1 MIKGI
6 DERALHRHPK
16 FVMGKNMK
24 YLKTLIL
31 SGCLAFIL
39 FNPQAAECNDAS
51 HPLNLSLDEI
61 MGRIENR
68 YAAKGFS
75 ANFSQE
81 STIKAMDIT
90 DTASGNLF
98 VMAPGMMRWE
108 YEKPDQQLVITDGKR
123 LWVYRQN
130 DNQVMV
136 GTSPYFFGNG
146 KGGGFLSDMKII
158 REKFNIALD
167 DKTSGKYYVLRLIPK
182 RKVFDIALIY
192 LSISINTFDIVQI
205 TTYNSYNDKTKI
217 YLKNIEFKKHIEDSM
232 FYFEIPEGADILQ
245 LDG

>member
-1 MIKGI
+1 
-6 DERALHRHPK
+6 
-16 FVMGKNMK
+16 MK

-31 SGCLAFIL
+31 STCLAFIL
-39 FNPQAAECNDAS
+39 FNPQAAKCKDAS
-51 HPLNLSLDEI
+51 HPLNLSLNEI
-61 MGRIENR
+61 MDGIENR

-98 VMAPGMMRWE
+98 IKPPGMMRWE
-108 YEKPDQQLVITDGKR
+108 YEKPNQQLIITDGKR
-123 LWVYRQN
+123 LWVYRQD

-136 GTSPYFFGNG
+136 GTAPYFFGNG
-146 KGGGFLSDMKII
+146 KGGGFLSDMNII
-158 REKFNIALD
+158 RKKFNIALD
-167 DKTSGKYYVLRLIPK
+167 DKSNGKYYVLKLTPK
-182 RKVFDIALIY
+182 EKAFDISLIY

-205 TTYNSYNDKTKI
+205 TTYNLYDDETKI
-217 YLKNIEFKKHIEDSM
+217 YLKNIEFKKHIDDSM

>member
-1 MIKGI
+1 
-6 DERALHRHPK
+6 
-16 FVMGKNMK
+16 MK

-31 SGCLAFIL
+31 STYLAFIL
-39 FNPQAAECNDAS
+39 FNPQAAECKDAS
-51 HPLNLSLDEI
+51 HPLNLSLNEI
-61 MGRIENR
+61 MDGIENR

-98 VMAPGMMRWE
+98 IKPPGMMRWE
-108 YEKPDQQLVITDGKR
+108 YEKPNQQLIITDGKR
-123 LWVYRQN
+123 LWVYRQD

-136 GTSPYFFGNG
+136 GTAPYFFGNG

-167 DKTSGKYYVLRLIPK
+167 DKSNGKYYVLKLTPK
-182 RKVFDIALIY
+182 EKAFDISLIY

-205 TTYNSYNDKTKI
+205 TTYNLYNDETKI
-217 YLKNIEFKKHIEDSM
+217 YLKNIEFKKHIDDSM

>member
-1 MIKGI
+1 MKHLSN
-6 DERALHRHPK
+6 RFLQTVSNA
-16 FVMGKNMK
+16 FV
-24 YLKTLIL
+24 KTIIL
-31 SGCLAFIL
+31 TSCLAFIL
-39 FNPQAAECNDAS
+39 LNPQAAECKDAS

-61 MGRIENR
+61 MDGIENR

-98 VMAPGMMRWE
+98 VKAPGMMRWE
-108 YEKPDQQLVITDGKR
+108 YEKPDQQLIITDGKR
-123 LWVYRQN
+123 LWVYRQD

-158 REKFNIALD
+158 REKFNISLD
-167 DKTSGKYYVLRLIPK
+167 DKTSDKYYVLRLIPK
-182 RKVFDIALIY
+182 GKVFDISLIY
-192 LSISINTFDIVQI
+192 LSISINIFDIVQI
-205 TTYNSYNDKTKI
+205 TTYNLYNDETKI
-217 YLKNIEFKKHIEDSM
+217 YLENIEFKKHIDDSM

>member
-1 MIKGI
+1 MQ
-6 DERALHRHPK
+6 
-16 FVMGKNMK
+16 
-24 YLKTLIL
+24 YLKIIIL
-31 SGCLAFIL
+31 SSCLAFIL
-39 FNPQAAECNDAS
+39 FNPQAAKCIDAS
-51 HPLNLSLDEI
+51 HPLNLSLNEI
-61 MGRIENR
+61 MDGIENR

-98 VMAPGMMRWE
+98 IKPPGMMRWE
-108 YEKPDQQLVITDGKR
+108 YEKPNQQLIITDGKR
-123 LWVYRQN
+123 LWVYRQD

-136 GTSPYFFGNG
+136 GTAPYFFGNG
-146 KGGGFLSDMKII
+146 KGGGFLSDMNII
-158 REKFNIALD
+158 RKKFNIALD
-167 DKTSGKYYVLRLIPK
+167 DKSNGKYYVLKLTPK
-182 RKVFDIALIY
+182 EKAFDISLIY

-205 TTYNSYNDKTKI
+205 TTYNLYDDETKI
-217 YLKNIEFKKHIEDSM
+217 YLKNIEFKKHIDDSM

>member
-1 MIKGI
+1 
-6 DERALHRHPK
+6 
-16 FVMGKNMK
+16 MK
-24 YLKTLIL
+24 YLSNRFLQTVSNAFIKTIIL

-39 FNPQAAECNDAS
+39 LNPQVAKCKDPS

-61 MGRIENR
+61 MDRIENR

-98 VMAPGMMRWE
+98 VKAPGMMRWE
-108 YEKPDQQLVITDGKR
+108 YEKPGQQLIITDGKR
-123 LWVYRQN
+123 LWVYRQD
-130 DNQVMV
+130 DNQVIV

-167 DKTSGKYYVLRLIPK
+167 DKSSGKYYVLKLIPK
-182 RKVFDIALIY
+182 GKTFDISLIY

-205 TTYNSYNDKTKI
+205 TTYNLYNDETKI
-217 YLKNIEFKKHIEDSM
+217 YLKNIEFKKHINDSM

-245 LDG
+245 LDE

>member
-1 MIKGI
+1 
-6 DERALHRHPK
+6 
-16 FVMGKNMK
+16 MK
-24 YLKTLIL
+24 YLKTIIL
-31 SGCLAFIL
+31 TSCLAFIL
-39 FNPQAAECNDAS
+39 FNPQAAECKDAS
-51 HPLNLSLDEI
+51 HPLNLSLNEI
-61 MGRIENR
+61 MAGIENR
-68 YAAKGFS
+68 YATKGFS

-98 VMAPGMMRWE
+98 VKAPGMMRWE
-108 YEKPDQQLVITDGKR
+108 YEKPDKQLIITDGKR
-123 LWVYRQN
+123 LWVYRQD
-130 DNQVMV
+130 DNQVIV

-167 DKTSGKYYVLRLIPK
+167 DKSSGKYYVLKLIPK
-182 RKVFDIALIY
+182 EKAFDISMIY

-205 TTYNSYNDKTKI
+205 RTYNLYNDETKI
-217 YLKNIEFKKHIEDSM
+217 YLKNIEFKKHIDDSM

-245 LDG
+245 FDG